1 MAVGGGGGG
10 GCRRVRGAEL
20 RELLESKRDVLFD
33 CDGVVWNGEAA
44 IRGAPEA
51 VRLLKQRGKRV
62 FFVTNNCT
70 RPRGSYAAKFSRLG
84 FGDVAEEE
92 IFSSSYCS
100 AAFLRDTAQLRGKVF
115 AIGGSGVLQELRAA
129 GVDVVTEED
138 SAGAEG
144 SESCSSIA
152 DCPLEEDVR
161 AVLVGYDEKFSFMK
175 LAKACCYLRDSECLF
190 LATDPDP
197 WHPLRGGR
205 ITPGSGSLTAALE
218 TASGRKAIV
227 IGKPSR
233 FMFECI
239 SSQFDLDPAQ
249 SLMVGDRLETDILFG
264 ANCGL
269 STVLTLTGVSTMEQA
284 QEYKD
289 SESLD
294 KKDCVPDY
302 VVESI
307 ADFLEALEEE

>member
-1 MAVGGGGGG
+1 PI
-10 GCRRVRGAEL
+10 GCRESGGRVAL
-20 RELLESKRDVLFD
+20 RELLASKRDVLFD
-33 CDGVVWNGEAA
+33 CDGVIWNGEAA
-44 IRGAPEA
+44 VAGAPEA

-70 RPRGSYAAKFSRLG
+70 RPRCNYAHKFSRLG
-84 FGDVAEEE
+84 FSGVAEEE
-92 IFSSSYCS
+92 IFSSAYCS
-100 AAFLRDTAQLRGKVF
+100 AAYLRDVAQLRGKVF
-115 AIGGSGVLQELRAA
+115 AIGGHGVLQELRDA
-129 GVDVVTEED
+129 GLDVVSED
-138 SAGAEG
+138 EADGPDF
-144 SESCSSIA
+144 SIY
-152 DCPLEEDVR
+152 DFPLDPEVR
-161 AVLVGYDEKFSFMK
+161 AVLVGFDEKFNFIK
-175 LAKACCYLRDSECLF
+175 LAKACCYLRDSEVLF

-218 TASGRKAIV
+218 TASSRKAMV

-239 SSQFDLDPAQ
+239 ASQFDLDPAQ

-269 STVLTLTGVSTMEQA
+269 STVLTLTGVSTLEQA

-289 SESLD
+289 SESPE
-294 KKDCVPDY
+294 KKDFVPDY
-302 VVESI
+302 VVDSI
-307 ADFLEALEEE
+307 GDFLEEE